1 MPPRR
6 TNDVTYFARTTFRN
20 QGTLF
25 GIKRADRLSHI
36 YIIGKTGTGK
46 STLLETMIRQDIENG
61 KGCALVD
68 PHGDL
73 VERIAASVP
82 EHRASDVVYLNA
94 PDPSQ
99 PYGYNPLR
107 YVVPERRSLA
117 AAGVLEVFKKIW
129 DDSWGTRMEHILR
142 NALLLLFDQRHAT
155 LSDILRL
162 LVDDDYRRTCARVT
176 DNERV
181 RAFWLKEFEHYS
193 YRLRAE
199 AIVPIQNKV
208 GAFLADPMLNRILTH
223 PEKDIR
229 IRRIMDNRGILL
241 VNLARG
247 RIGEDAAMILGGL
260 LVTMIG
266 LAAFSRADMP
276 EEDRRPFYLY
286 LDEFQNF
293 TTLSIAT
300 MTAELRK
307 YGVGLILAHQYL
319 SQLAPEVRDAVLGNA
334 GTLISFRLG
343 AVDALFVA
351 REFAPTFDTTDLLTL
366 PNFHIY
372 LKLMIDGAP
381 SQPFSARSIRDQN
394 TP

>member
-1 MPPRR
+1 MHLRR
-6 TNDVTYFARTTFRN
+6 TNDITYFARTTFRN

-25 GIKRADRLSHI
+25 GIKGADRLSHM

-61 KGCALVD
+61 EGCALVD

-73 VERIAASVP
+73 VERIATSIP
-82 EHRASDVVYLNA
+82 EHRAGDVVYLNA

-155 LSDILRL
+155 LADILRL
-162 LVDDDYRRTCARVT
+162 LIDDDYRRACARVT

-181 RAFWLKEFEHYS
+181 REFWLKEFEHYS

-229 IRRIMDNRGILL
+229 LRRVMDSKGILL

-247 RIGEDAAMILGGL
+247 RIGEDAAAILGGL

-266 LAAFSRADMP
+266 LAAFSRADIP
-276 EEDRRPFYLY
+276 DQSRHPFHLY

-300 MTAELRK
+300 MAAELRK
-307 YGVGLILAHQYL
+307 YGVGLVLSHQYL
-319 SQLAPEVRDAVLGNA
+319 SQLDLEVRDAVLGNA

-343 AVDALFVA
+343 AADASFVA
-351 REFAPTFDTTDLLTL
+351 REFAPVFDATDLLAL

-372 LKLMIDGAP
+372 LKLMIDGRP
-381 SQPFSARSIRDQN
+381 SRPFSGQTAFA
-394 TP
+394 

>member
-1 MPPRR
+1 MPPRH
-6 TNDVTYFARTTFRN
+6 TNDITYFARTTFRN

-25 GIKRADRLSHI
+25 GIKRADRLSHM

-61 KGCALVD
+61 EGCALVD

-73 VERIAASVP
+73 VERIAASIP
-82 EHRASDVVYLNA
+82 ERRAGDVVYLNA
-94 PDPSQ
+94 PNPSQ

-107 YVVPERRSLA
+107 YVMPERRSLA

-142 NALLLLFDQRHAT
+142 NALLLLFDQKHAT

-162 LVDDDYRRTCARVT
+162 LVDDNYRRACARAT
-176 DNERV
+176 NNERV
-181 RAFWLKEFEHYS
+181 RDFWLKEFEHYS

-229 IRRIMDNRGILL
+229 IRRVMDSKRILL

-247 RIGEDAAMILGGL
+247 RIGEDAAAILGGL
-260 LVTMIG
+260 LVTMTG

-276 EEDRRPFYLY
+276 EHERHPFYLY

-307 YGVGLILAHQYL
+307 YGVGLVLAHQYL
-319 SQLAPEVRDAVLGNA
+319 SQLAPEVRDAVLGNG

-343 AVDALFVA
+343 AVDASFVA
-351 REFAPTFDTTDLLTL
+351 REIAPVFDATDLLTL

-381 SQPFSARSIRDQN
+381 SQPFSARSIHDQHA
-394 TP
+394 P

>member
-1 MPPRR
+1 M
-6 TNDVTYFARTTFRN
+6 
-20 QGTLF
+20 
-25 GIKRADRLSHI
+25 SHM
-36 YIIGKTGTGK
+36 YVLGKTGTGK

-61 KGCALVD
+61 EGCALVD

-73 VERIAASVP
+73 VERIAASIP
-82 EHRASDVVYLNA
+82 EHRAGDVVYLNA
-94 PDPSQ
+94 PDSSQ

-107 YVVPERRSLA
+107 YVMPECRSLA

-155 LSDILRL
+155 LADILRL
-162 LVDDDYRRTCARVT
+162 LIDDDYRRACARVT

-181 RAFWLKEFEHYS
+181 REFWLKEFEHYS

-229 IRRIMDNRGILL
+229 LRRVMDSKGILL

-247 RIGEDAAMILGGL
+247 RIGEDAAAILGGL

-266 LAAFSRADMP
+266 LAAFSRADIP
-276 EEDRRPFYLY
+276 DQSRHPFHLY

-300 MTAELRK
+300 MAAELRK
-307 YGVGLILAHQYL
+307 YGVGLVLSHQYL
-319 SQLAPEVRDAVLGNA
+319 SQLDLEVRDAVLGNA

-343 AVDALFVA
+343 AADASFVA
-351 REFAPTFDTTDLLTL
+351 REFAPVFDATDLLAL

-372 LKLMIDGAP
+372 LKLMIDGRP
-381 SQPFSARSIRDQN
+381 SRPFSGQTAFA
-394 TP
+394 